1 MDTINLYV
9 VLKRC
14 LEVRQDVVVSEDPDP
29 VFTKESPDRDH
40 VLCPWA
46 ETPIWPPLVIVQP
59 KVSLASFVRGISLI
73 IPRSRSSSR
82 QGYRELA
89 DNIVHNKMKCF
100 MLCLSCDELI

>member
-46 ETPIWPPLVIVQP
+46 ETPI
-59 KVSLASFVRGISLI
+59 
-73 IPRSRSSSR
+73 
-82 QGYRELA
+82 
-89 DNIVHNKMKCF
+89 
-100 MLCLSCDELI
+100 